1 MTLGWMDTSGVS
13 FNALLLLER
22 VQLSWLPGWNLPR
35 DELALAL
42 RANPAVAWYLGHK
55 CPPIAAWVD
64 AVIAGDPRPSGS
76 PSPAQIRTAEQ
87 AVLARLEDLLVYVLD
102 PAIYAAQ
109 PFLVW
114 DDCELTGLA
123 DFGGQVVIDV
133 GSGTGRL
140 AFAAARAGAAAV
152 YAVEP
157 VGNLRDFLRAQA
169 QTLGL
174 TRIYPVDGLITA
186 IPFADDFAA
195 VTMSGHVF
203 GDEPEAELAELERV
217 TCPGG
222 TVILCP
228 ANNDR
233 DNEIHAFLISRGC
246 VWGRFEE
253 PRDGWKRKYWKQV

>member
-1 MTLGWMDTSGVS
+1 MDTSDIS

-42 RANPAVAWYLGHK
+42 RANPAVAWYLSHK

-64 AVIAGDPRPSGS
+64 AVLAGSASLAS
-76 PSPAQIRTAEQ
+76 PTQIRAAEQ

-102 PAIYAAQ
+102 PALYAAQ
-109 PFLVW
+109 PFLAW
-114 DDCELTGLA
+114 DDRELTGLA
-123 DFGGQVVIDV
+123 DFNGQVVIDV

-157 VGNLRDFLRAQA
+157 VGNLREYMRAQA
-169 QTLGL
+169 QSLGPA
-174 TRIYPVDGLITA
+174 RVYPVDGLITA

-217 TCPGG
+217 TRPGG

-228 ANNDR
+228 ANNDL
-233 DNEIHAFLISRGC
+233 DNEIHAFFTSRGC
-246 VWGRFEE
+246 AWGRFEE